1 LENNGRPR
9 KSKSINWAA
18 GGCGTKL
25 FAGVAFH
32 FEAPE
37 PRMLSGL
44 KFSRQLA
51 LNHIAQKTVKKVM
64 KMNREKFAV

>member
-1 LENNGRPR
+1 LKEERQR
-9 KSKSINWAA
+9 RRWTE
-18 GGCGTKL
+18 GCGTIFL
-25 FAGVAFH
+25 AGFAFH

-64 KMNREKFAV
+64 KMNREKFTVLVFP

>member
-1 LENNGRPR
+1 V
-9 KSKSINWAA
+9 
-18 GGCGTKL
+18 CGTKF
-25 FAGVAFH
+25 FAGFAFQ

-37 PRMLSGL
+37 KTRSPSL

-64 KMNREKFAV
+64 KMNREKFRVLVFP